1 LKLSPEI
8 WEPVFDGNDVTKV
21 FNSFLNIFLRIY
33 YSSFPLIQAKNKMNQ
48 NSWITPGKITACKY
62 TRKFYKELQNNN
74 PTVASYYRDTV
85 YGYKK
90 AKKKFN
96 MTD

>member
-1 LKLSPEI
+1 
-8 WEPVFDGNDVTKV
+8 
-21 FNSFLNIFLRIY
+21 
-33 YSSFPLIQAKNKMNQ
+33 MNQ

-62 TRKFYKELQNNN
+62 KREFYKELQSNN

-90 AKKKFN
+90 AKKIYHDKLIL
-96 MTD
+96 